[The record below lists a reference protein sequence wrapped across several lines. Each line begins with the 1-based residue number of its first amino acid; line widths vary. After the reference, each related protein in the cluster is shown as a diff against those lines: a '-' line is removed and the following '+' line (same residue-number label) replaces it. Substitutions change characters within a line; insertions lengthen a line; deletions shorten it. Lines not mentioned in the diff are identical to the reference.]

1 MRSMLKRNILVALIC
16 ALPAVLGVE
25 SATGHSGAG
34 SSSGMGSS
42 SGAGSSSGTGSSSG
56 HGGAIPGSAPSS
68 GHSSTGS
75 GHSSTGLSSGHSSTG
90 LNSGHSSTGLN
101 SGHSSTGLNS
111 AHMSGASLGGHFAT
125 NPVTHV
131 TMTGDAASG
140 RFIHTGAS
148 RTNPVQSAKQ
158 RQFTSGYVPSNLQEN
173 DELWRKRHPYHRFY
187 SP

>member
-1 MRSMLKRNILVALIC
+1 MLKRNILVALIC
-16 ALPAVLGVE
+16 ALPAVFGVE

-34 SSSGMGSS
+34 SSNGTGSS
-42 SGAGSSSGTGSSSG
+42 SGAGSSSG

-75 GHSSTGLSSGHSSTG
+75 GHSSTGSGHSSTGSGHSSTG
-90 LNSGHSSTGLN
+90 LNN
-101 SGHSSTGLNS
+101 
-111 AHMSGASLGGHFAT
+111 AHMSGASLGGRFAT

-158 RQFTSGYVPSNLQEN
+158 REFTSGYVPSNLQGN

>member
-1 MRSMLKRNILVALIC
+1 MPSLLQRKIFVALIC

-25 SATGHSGAG
+25 STAGHSGAG

-42 SGAGSSSGTGSSSG
+42 GGMGSSSG

-90 LNSGHSSTGLN
+90 LNS
-101 SGHSSTGLNS
+101 
-111 AHMSGASLGGHFAT
+111 AHMSGASRGGHFASD
-125 NPVTHV
+125 PVTDPAA
-131 TMTGDAASG
+131 TGGAGSG
-140 RFIHTGAS
+140 RFMHAGAI
-148 RTNPVQSAKQ
+148 RTSPVQRANQ
-158 RQFTSGYVPSNLQEN
+158 RQFATGYVPSNLQAN
-173 DELWRKRHPYHRFY
+173 DELWRKRHRYHRFS